1 MELVTIMGRHLV
13 AASAAPSLLAWIK
26 RITEIDGKAPAI
38 TEIYR
43 SPAEQDRL
51 YAGWAARKPGF
62 NPAYKSTDK
71 RARHIHGLAID
82 WGFQGRKTA
91 RATAHEFGWA
101 FNVPGEEWHA
111 EKVRDV
117 AIVIP
122 ASEAVEAINMG
133 KVVHLKGSRKRGEAL
148 VTLGAYHSLT
158 PEEATH
164 AAPVLRDVVADVSDN
179 DRLFYVIAAA
189 SQAQTP
195 PKA

>member
-1 MELVTIMGRHLV
+1 MDLVTIQGRHKV

-51 YAGWAARKPGF
+51 YNGWIARKKGF

-91 RATAHEFGWA
+91 RATAHEFGWT
-101 FNVPGEEWHA
+101 FNVDGEEWHA
-111 EKVRDV
+111 EKTG
-117 AIVIP
+117 P
-122 ASEAVEAINMG
+122 APSDTVTASTLEKVLKSVLENDMLIIRGKNKSILVGPRGFTDLNKVQMAAFSEAKSVPVEN
-133 KVVHLKGSRKRGEAL
+133 
-148 VTLGAYHSLT
+148 
-158 PEEATH
+158 
-164 AAPVLRDVVADVSDN
+164 VSD
-179 DRLFYVIAAA
+179 AAYDQILSA
-189 SQAQTP
+189 IRDARP
-195 PKA
+195 NYF